1 MEKISERELNSKF
14 RIVDTHAHLDGV
26 KDIEGAIRRAVE
38 TGIYAIVAVSS
49 DSESCREILRI
60 AERYSGESI
69 KIYPAL
75 GIHPWSLLKDDL
87 ESALKF
93 IEERIDQAIAVGEVG
108 LDYWLKEAKKNPEFK
123 DMQKKALQKFLE
135 IAERHDKAVL
145 IHSRGAWRDSYEIVK
160 ESNVER
166 VIFHW
171 FSGPED
177 VLFDVLDS
185 GYYISAT
192 PAAQYSKAHR
202 EAIGK
207 APLSRIVLET
217 DSPVRYMGEEAEPS
231 HILKAL
237 KAVAEI
243 KRVEED
249 DVAEQ
254 TTRNAVQILK
264 IEKPT

>member
-1 MEKISERELNSKF
+1 MRELNCKF
-14 RIVDTHAHLDGV
+14 RIIDTHAHLDSV
-26 KDIEGAIRRAVE
+26 RDIGGAIRRAVE
-38 TGIYAIVAVSS
+38 TGIHAIVAVSS
-49 DSESCREILRI
+49 DSESCRETLRI
-60 AERYSGESI
+60 SERYSGDSI

-75 GIHPWSLLKDDL
+75 GVHPWSLLKEDL
-87 ESALKF
+87 ESALRF
-93 IEERIDQAIAVGEVG
+93 IEERINGAIAIGEVG
-108 LDYWLKEAKKNPEFK
+108 LDYWLKEARKKPEFK
-123 DMQKKALQKFLE
+123 ETQKKALQKFLDL
-135 IAERHDKAVL
+135 AKKYDKAVL

-160 ESNVER
+160 ESNVR
-166 VIFHW
+166 RAIFHW

-202 EAIGK
+202 EAIEK
-207 APLSRIVLET
+207 TPLNRIVLET

-231 HILKAL
+231 HILKTL

-243 KRVEED
+243 KGVEED

-254 TTRNAVQILK
+254 TTRNAVKILR
-264 IEKPT
+264 IENLT